1 MTEKAKITAPGF
13 TNLALGEGLV
23 DQLMATVNHHIDL
36 QYKQNRL
43 KGSDFAQV
51 YVGSITAVMQFS
63 TQYLLGTLLIDEQ
76 KDKLV
81 AETSLT
87 TKQEEEIEI
96 RIGVLELEKEKLRF
110 EIDQLFPLM
119 VLKAQAEVDLI
130 NAQILK
136 ITEEINHMQAQ
147 QVLFVKQGLKL
158 DKEIDFMAA
167 KIVTETAN
175 TVAGVADQDSLI
187 GRQMSLLAAQ
197 KLGFAGDLQIKLAKV
212 YADYDVV
219 FQTVHEVPED
229 ATLHPT
235 AVAALNV
242 ANSTASAIEQA

>member
-1 MTEKAKITAPGF
+1 MPEDHNITAPGF

-51 YVGSITAVMQFS
+51 YVGSINSVMQFS

-76 KDKLV
+76 KGKLT

-87 TKQEEEIEI
+87 VKQEEEIEM
-96 RIGVLELEKEKLRF
+96 RIGILELEQEKLRF
-110 EIDQLFPLM
+110 EIDQLFPLQ
-119 VLKAQAEVDLI
+119 VLKTQAEIDLI

-136 ITEEINHMQAQ
+136 INEEVDHMIAQ
-147 QVLFVKQGLKL
+147 QALWVKQGLKL
-158 DKEIDFMAA
+158 DKEIAFMTA

-175 TVAGVADQDSLI
+175 TSAGIADAGSLI

-212 YADYDVV
+212 YADYDAV
-219 FQTVHEVPED
+219 FQSVQEVPED
-229 ATLHPT
+229 ATLHPQAVSSLGAAVTT
-235 AVAALNV
+235 ANAIKAA
-242 ANSTASAIEQA
+242 